1 MKPELLKT
9 IFYAIA
15 LAMGIA
21 VIVLSILNTL
31 TVSTG
36 MILIGFGLAVLGLA
50 GLQK

>member
-1 MKPELLKT
+1 MKPDLLKT
-9 IFYAIA
+9 ILYALA

-31 TVSTG
+31 TASTG
-36 MILIGFGLAVLGLA
+36 MLLLGPGMAALSIA